1 MKQNGRVRS
10 VPGEVTKH
18 VIYGGLVRV
27 PIAGKRHHDQGNS
40 YKEQHLIEAG
50 LQFQRVV
57 TAGSMPEC
65 CREKSLIRIT
75 CQLKKLVANEPRQE
89 IGGGT
94 SGRDRE
100 SSGKQ

>member
-1 MKQNGRVRS
+1 MELYKALTVSGHESCLSQGFTAVN
-10 VPGEVTKH
+10 
-18 VIYGGLVRV
+18 
-27 PIAGKRHHDQGNS
+27 RHHDQVNS